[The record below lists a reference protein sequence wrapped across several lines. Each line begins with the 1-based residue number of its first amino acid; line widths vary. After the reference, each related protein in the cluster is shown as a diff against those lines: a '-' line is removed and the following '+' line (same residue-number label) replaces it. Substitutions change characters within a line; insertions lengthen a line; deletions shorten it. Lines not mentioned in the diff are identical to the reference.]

1 MRTPKRG
8 EAYQVCVH
16 LADEAAAA
24 EKHFWRLP
32 RRQWLVLC
40 TACHTSYLKRT
51 AVNVDALLRLFA
63 STPDLGPSAAEALH
77 VATRKPPRCMPSPSS
92 RPPQPFPPD
101 EFALVML
108 RLSVQDVT
116 MSMVLPSRSWS
127 LPEVRKRLRSL
138 RAQYEKQRQAYEQGS
153 QGNPRALS
161 RLSLS
166 EIDRELSHIEAR
178 LRIVLRTRRQMVV
191 LIRRAQRLLART
203 LSQPASGY
211 FYRRRVYRKLM
222 RERQMLASLLWAM
235 NAQDSIFPPD
245 LVSAMQDT
253 LRALQHRYGMPL
265 SDAAMRRMVSQTPL
279 ADVAELANAM
289 QHCECRACIHARKN
303 TPLDDEL
310 DMAVFATCP
319 CAFCKFA
326 RTTMPKIDMST
337 LTKHPDLRDGILA
350 LRQRIGGTFN

>member
-8 EAYQVCVH
+8 EACQVCVH
-16 LADEAAAA
+16 LADEAAAT
-24 EKHFWRLP
+24 EKHYWRLP
-32 RRQWLVLC
+32 RRQWLLLG
-40 TACHTSYLKRT
+40 TTCHTSYSKRA
-51 AVNVDALLRLFA
+51 AVNVDALLRLFS

-77 VATRKPPRCMPSPSS
+77 VATRNPPRCIPSPTS
-92 RPPQPFPPD
+92 RPPQPFLPD

-138 RAQYEKQRQAYEQGS
+138 RARFQRRRQAHEQGVPS
-153 QGNPRALS
+153 SPRALS
-161 RLSLS
+161 QLS
-166 EIDRELSHIEAR
+166 EIERELTHIEAR
-178 LRIVLRTRRQMVV
+178 LRLVLRTRRQMVV

-203 LSQPASGY
+203 LSKPAGGY
-211 FYRRRVYRKLM
+211 FYRRRTYRKLL
-222 RERQMLASLLWAM
+222 RERQVLASLLWAM
-235 NAQDSIFPPD
+235 NVQDSIFPPD
-245 LVSAMQDT
+245 ILSAMQDT
-253 LRALQHRYGMPL
+253 FVALQHRYGMPL
-265 SDAAMRRMVSQTPL
+265 SDAAMRRMVSQIPL
-279 ADVAELANAM
+279 ADVAELAIAL
-289 QHCECRACIHARKN
+289 QHCECRACVHARKN
-303 TPLDDEL
+303 TPIDDEL

-337 LTKHPDLRDGILA
+337 LTKHPDLRYAILA